1 MGSGKL
7 KAPTTKGK
15 GGAASKKKA
24 AFAEEEEQDEE
35 GEEQDD
41 DDELM
46 AGAEDG
52 HDDENDDGEEAVEEG
67 ETVFVAETQFEA
79 PSTKGKT
86 GSRKAPA
93 VKKPSAVASKKVG
106 KGKAAPAVEDDEDE
120 GDDFETS
127 VAAAVGGDFEEV
139 KQSAREK
146 KLQAQLVAVR
156 LPFPIS
162 LPLFSHEMYDG
173 TDFNTVILAFENSRR
188 KPSPTSRRR
197 LTSSRT
203 CGLHGQR
210 KLSCG

>member
-1 MGSGKL
+1 M
-7 KAPTTKGK
+7 KGK
-15 GGAASKKKA
+15 GGAAAKKKA
-24 AFAEEEEQDEE
+24 AAAEEEEQDEE

-52 HDDENDDGEEAVEEG
+52 YVDDNDDSEEAVEEG

-86 GSRKAPA
+86 GSRKAPV
-93 VKKPSAVASKKVG
+93 VKKPSAAASKKAG
-106 KGKAAPAVEDDEDE
+106 KGKAAPTEEDE
-120 GDDFETS
+120 EEEGDGVETS
-127 VAAAVGGDFEEV
+127 GAAAVGGDFEEV

-156 LPFPIS
+156 LPPLCLSFLPPLS
-162 LPLFSHEMYDG
+162 HHETEPLRHLLPLEYSQ
-173 TDFNTVILAFENSRR
+173 R

-197 LTSSRT
+197 STSSKT
-203 CGLHGQR
+203 CGLRGRR
-210 KLSCG
+210 KLSCA